1 MSSVRFAAESHTGR
15 SAVITSCQRFEAY
28 SFEACDCE
36 PPERKTG
43 MDALLHL
50 AEVAAGLDSIVL
62 GEEQIVAQVRA
73 ALAEAPTGIR
83 ELGDIALAAAR
94 ELRRETAF
102 NTHSGHLLDRALK
115 VSETPQS
122 GRLLVIGTG
131 HMGRL
136 VAQRADELGFDEVV
150 VAGRRRPD
158 GAWFTSGRFGF
169 VPLETMREAEP
180 FDVVVGC
187 LGSDAG
193 ELEIATALPP
203 ARRLIVDL
211 GTPRNFGGLC
221 EAPLVSIATLLSD
234 TFGRKHSSERRDVLR
249 QRLHSLVERRMG
261 MAARDS
267 SSAVGALRLSVEQV
281 RQRELD
287 RMRRLHPD
295 IAPETLEVI
304 TRSLVNQLFHAPSER
319 LKEID
324 DPELRERVLA
334 LFADSREQAGRRD
347 GR

>member
-1 MSSVRFAAESHTGR
+1 MGR
-15 SAVITSCQRFEAY
+15 SAVIASCQRFEAY
-28 SFEACDCE
+28 SFEACDCQ

-50 AEVAAGLDSIVL
+50 AEVAAGLDSVVL

-73 ALAEAPTGIR
+73 ALAEAPGEVR

-115 VSETPQS
+115 VSETAHS

-136 VAQRADELGFDEVV
+136 VAQRAVELGFEEVV
-150 VAGRRRPD
+150 VAGRRRPE
-158 GAWFTSGRFGF
+158 GTWFATGQFGF
-169 VPLETMREAEP
+169 VPFEAIPLAEP
-180 FDVVVGC
+180 FDVVAGC

-193 ELEIATALPP
+193 ELDIATALPP
-203 ARRLIVDL
+203 VRRLIVDL
-211 GTPRNFGGLC
+211 GTPRNFGGVC
-221 EAPLVSIATLLSD
+221 EAPLVSISTLLSD
-234 TFGRKHSSERRDVLR
+234 TFGRKHSAERRDVLR
-249 QRLHSLVERRMG
+249 QRLQGMVERRMD
-261 MAARDS
+261 MASVDS
-267 SSAVGALRLSVEQV
+267 SSVVGALRFSVEQV

-295 IAPETLEVI
+295 IAPETLDVI
-304 TRSLVNQLFHAPSER
+304 TRSLVNQLFHRPSER
-319 LKEID
+319 LKELN
-324 DPELRERVLA
+324 DPELGEHVLS
-334 LFADSREQAGRRD
+334 LFTVAPEASEPRNSR
-347 GR
+347 

>member
-1 MSSVRFAAESHTGR
+1 MRVAAESHTGR

-28 SFEACDCE
+28 SFETCDCD
-36 PPERKTG
+36 PPERKSG
-43 MDALLHL
+43 IDALLHL
-50 AEVAAGLDSIVL
+50 AEVAAGLDSVVL

-73 ALAEAPTGIR
+73 ALAEAPADVR

-115 VSETPQS
+115 VSETEHS

-136 VAQRADELGFDEVV
+136 VAQRAVELGFEDVV

-158 GAWFTSGRFGF
+158 GAWFTSGHFSF
-169 VPLETMREAEP
+169 VPFETMRSEEP

-193 ELEIATALPP
+193 ELDIATTLPP
-203 ARRLIVDL
+203 VRRLIVDL
-211 GTPRNFGGLC
+211 GTPRNFGGIC
-221 EAPLVSIATLLSD
+221 EAPVVSIATLLSD
-234 TFGRKHSSERRDVLR
+234 TFGRKHSIERREALR
-249 QRLHSLVERRMG
+249 QRLHGMVGRRLG
-261 MAARDS
+261 MVAHDS
-267 SSAVGALRLSVEQV
+267 TSAVGALRLSVEQV
-281 RQRELD
+281 RQRELH

-295 IAPETLEVI
+295 ISPETLDVI
-304 TRSLVNQLFHAPSER
+304 TRSLVNQLFHGPSER
-319 LKEID
+319 LKEIE
-324 DPELRERVLA
+324 DPELREQVLA
-334 LFADSREQAGRRD
+334 LFAASPELSERRND
-347 GR
+347 R